1 MLVYWSGAALALMA
15 DTRLRALT
23 EGRESLDSVL
33 GKLADCCLPS
43 GRTWQ
48 AQELFEKLD
57 SLSEQPVFVDLYVEA
72 MNTNGMPELSQ
83 LYADLGLQM
92 VDKKIRLNDAGRLVS
107 VRKAIMSH

>member
-43 GRTWQ
+43 GSTWQ